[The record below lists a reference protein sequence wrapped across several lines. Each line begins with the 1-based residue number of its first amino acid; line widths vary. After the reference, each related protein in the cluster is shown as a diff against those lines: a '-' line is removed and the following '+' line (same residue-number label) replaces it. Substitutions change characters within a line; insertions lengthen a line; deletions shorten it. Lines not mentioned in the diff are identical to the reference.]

1 MYTLSLLQQVDL
13 THHTI
18 SLKVGESRQKHTQRG
33 RVIEFKITHQTVT
46 PYTLLK
52 TPNNFTP
59 SYTPKSYFTVHSI
72 PFNSLLPNKRG
83 VFIDRKSVV

>member
-1 MYTLSLLQQVDL
+1 MTGNQSNFHYVFWMYTLSLLQQVDL

-59 SYTPKSYFTVHSI
+59 FHT
-72 PFNSLLPNKRG
+72 
-83 VFIDRKSVV
+83 